1 MEKIKENWKQYGAYV
16 LAVLILLG
24 LTVMLFEKSKD
35 NREATRS
42 FFAMDTYMTITVYGK
57 DCDKAVKE
65 AEKIVHELDDH
76 LSTGNTNSEISR
88 INQEKL
94 AELSTDARYL
104 IEESLRFYQE
114 TNGAFDISIYPL
126 ARLWGFTGE
135 SQHVPTA
142 TDIDD
147 VLSKVGAETIR
158 VTGNRVELATD
169 MEIDLGGIAK
179 GYAAQKIADVFKQYD
194 IVSAKLDLGGNIQLV
209 GAKPDGSNWRIA
221 IRHPKSDTSYLG
233 VVTGKNIA
241 IVTSGGYERYFE
253 ENGVRYHHILDPHTG
268 YPVDNGV
275 ESVTI
280 VCKDGTMADALS
292 TSLFVLGKDDASE
305 YWRNHAEDFEMIMY
319 LQDGSI
325 YVTEGLKNTFTSE
338 YSYQYIMR

>member
-1 MEKIKENWKQYGAYV
+1 MEKIKGNWKQYGIYV
-16 LAVLILLG
+16 LAVLIVLG
-24 LTVMLFEKSKD
+24 LTVVLFEKGKD

-57 DCDKAVKE
+57 DCDQAAKE
-65 AEKIVHELDDH
+65 AEKIVHELDEH
-76 LSTGNTNSEISR
+76 LSTGNANSEISR

-126 ARLWGFTGE
+126 ARLWGFTGDN
-135 SQHVPTA
+135 QRVPA
-142 TDIDD
+142 TSDIDD
-147 VLSKVGAETIR
+147 MLSKVGADTIR
-158 VTGNRVELATD
+158 VTGNRVELAPD

-179 GYAAQKIADVFKQYD
+179 GYAAQKIADVLKQYD